1 MIRYSGSIEEV
12 AALFVQ
18 RIRSELH
25 PEALKDGLAALGRR
39 FGDDEHGEGYGKV
52 GAVAYARFHGEN
64 DEDEDELVGRQRFA
78 AGLAQSLLAETK
90 RQRAI

>member
-18 RIRSELH
+18 RIRSVLH
-25 PEALKDGLAALGRR
+25 PEALKDGLVALGKR

-64 DEDEDELVGRQRFA
+64 DEDEDEL
-78 AGLAQSLLAETK
+78 
-90 RQRAI
+90 

>member
-1 MIRYSGSIEEV
+1 VEGAADLIHVIRYSGSIEEV

-18 RIRSELH
+18 
-25 PEALKDGLAALGRR
+25 AAQKLEGRASGARQR

-78 AGLAQSLLAETK
+78 AGL
-90 RQRAI
+90 